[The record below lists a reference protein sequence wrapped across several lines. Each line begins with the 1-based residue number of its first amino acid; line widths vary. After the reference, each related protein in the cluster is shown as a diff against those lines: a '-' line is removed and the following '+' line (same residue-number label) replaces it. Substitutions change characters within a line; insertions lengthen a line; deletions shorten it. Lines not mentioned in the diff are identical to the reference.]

1 MARHWQILGLGLF
14 LAAMSLPGCVC
25 NRGGVFSSCSD
36 DCNNQCGSECDSGSC
51 RRCGVW
57 GRSNDCNNGSC
68 RPGCGS
74 RLCWWSLG
82 CWNRRSNAIPDTL
95 PLGSTVQSHYQVME
109 TNGEAMDFII
119 YQHEFM
125 GETAQLTPDGKDHI
139 LEVAARMRSAPFPVV
154 IERTWNNADP
164 ELDGHRRNL
173 VAQVL
178 TDLGNPDAQQRTV
191 VATSYGPG
199 YNSIQAEP
207 MYYQH
212 TLSGS
217 GYGSGYGT
225 YGNTMGTYGGFGGGT
240 GGGVGFGP

>member
-1 MARHWQILGLGLF
+1 MAPWQRFLTLTALSAVVSLAGCAHHRGGLF
-14 LAAMSLPGCVC
+14 SH
-25 NRGGVFSSCSD
+25 CSD
-36 DCNNQCGSECDSGSC
+36 DCDDDCDSACESGAC
-51 RRCGVW
+51 RSGDCGR
-57 GRSNDCNNGSC
+57 GGCGHRLCGY
-68 RPGCGS
+68 GCGS
-74 RLCWWSLG
+74 GWCCSTFGW
-82 CWNRRSNAIPDTL
+82 CHRRSGAIPDTL

-119 YQHEFM
+119 HQHEFM
-125 GETAQLTPDGKDHI
+125 GETAQLTPEGKDHV
-139 LEVAARMRSAPFPVV
+139 LEIAGRMRSAPFPVV

-212 TLSGS
+212 VLLGG
-217 GYGSGYGT
+217 GYGTGYGT
-225 YGNTMGTYGGFGGGT
+225 YGNTMGTYGGFGGGI
-240 GGGVGFGP
+240 GGGVGFSP